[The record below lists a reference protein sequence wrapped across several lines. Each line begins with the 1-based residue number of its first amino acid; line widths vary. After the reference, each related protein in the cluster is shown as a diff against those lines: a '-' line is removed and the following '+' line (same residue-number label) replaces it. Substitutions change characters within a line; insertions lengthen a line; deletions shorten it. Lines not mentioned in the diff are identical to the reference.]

1 MTVSFETARPLRVLL
16 LGGTSEAMELAA
28 RLEADPRVAATTS
41 LAGRT
46 AGHRLPRGDV
56 RVGGFG
62 GVEGLTACLREAGVE
77 AVIDATHP
85 FAATI
90 SRNAAAACAAA
101 GVPRVLVLRPPW
113 RPEPG
118 DRWIPAAD
126 TAEAAALVPRHGR
139 RVFLTVGRQELAAF
153 AGIDAA
159 WFLVRMIE
167 PPDGPL
173 PLRHHEVVLARG
185 PFSPADEAALIA
197 RNGIDLIVS
206 KNSGGGATYPKIA
219 AARAVGIPVVMI
231 ARPEPPPGDTVA
243 DADAALA
250 WLAHRLEAG
259 RPKRIAGPGDTLR

>member
-1 MTVSFETARPLRVLL
+1 MTGTVDAGRPLRVLL

-28 RLEADPRVAATTS
+28 RLDADPRVAATTS

-46 AGHRLPRGDV
+46 AGHRLPRGAV

-62 GVEGLTACLREAGVE
+62 GVEGLTAYLRES
-77 AVIDATHP
+77 AVDALIDATHP

-90 SRNAAAACAAA
+90 SRNAAAACAEA

-126 TAEAAALVPRHGR
+126 AAAAADLVPRHGR
-139 RVFLTVGRQELAAF
+139 RAFLTVGRQELGAF
-153 AGIDAA
+153 AGIDGV

-167 PPDGPL
+167 PPGAPL
-173 PLRHHEVVLARG
+173 PLRRHEVVLARG

-219 AARAVGIPVVMI
+219 AARAVGIPVVMV
-231 ARPEPPPGDTVA
+231 ARPEPPPGETVA

-250 WLAHRLEAG
+250 WLARRLEAG
-259 RPKRIAGPGDTLR
+259 RPGDTLR